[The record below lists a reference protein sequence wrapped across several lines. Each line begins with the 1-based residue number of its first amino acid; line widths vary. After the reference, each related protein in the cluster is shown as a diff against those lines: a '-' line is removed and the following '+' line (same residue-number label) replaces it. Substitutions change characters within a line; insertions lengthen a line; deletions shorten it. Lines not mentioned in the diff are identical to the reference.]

1 MGNYQQ
7 IYDEVRQE
15 AGREERRRH
24 ILDVLIL
31 RFDPAASAYREIEKL
46 IIKIKDD
53 ELLYR
58 LFATSVKANTFTD
71 FQTIFQEVVAPVEK
85 GPA

>member
-7 IYDEVRQE
+7 IHEEVRQE
-15 AGREERRRH
+15 AGREVRRRH

-46 IIKIKDD
+46 VIKIKDD
-53 ELLYR
+53 EILYR
-58 LFATSVKANTFTD
+58 LFATSIKANTFTD
-71 FQTIFQEVVAPVEK
+71 FQSTFQQVISPVEK
-85 GPA
+85 ETA